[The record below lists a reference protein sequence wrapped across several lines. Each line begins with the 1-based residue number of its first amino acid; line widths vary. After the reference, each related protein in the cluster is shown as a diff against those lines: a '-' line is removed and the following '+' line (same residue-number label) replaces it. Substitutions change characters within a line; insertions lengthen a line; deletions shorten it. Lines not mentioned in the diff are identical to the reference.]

1 MGDEY
6 YDYYK
11 KCCDFNCD
19 FCLGSGTTR
28 DCILSC
34 TTFDCKEECCR
45 KCFGVVVPVVG
56 VGGFYACKECNQLMK
71 ECAGCMY
78 KAGADCN
85 EGCKQFKKNMEQAIE
100 KRRQEREAQLR
111 ARPLAE
117 NIMNGPPVK
126 SPPQALLLDYAGG
139 KKSKSKS
146 KGLRRRKSK
155 SNNNNSTRGLI
166 RRKSKSKS
174 RGLRRRKSKP
184 NHSRKY

>member
-1 MGDEY
+1 MGEY
-6 YDYYK
+6 YNYYK

-111 ARPLAE
+111 ARPLAK
-117 NIMNGPPVK
+117 NIMNSGPPVE
-126 SPPQALLLDYAGG
+126 SPPQALLDDYAGG

-155 SNNNNSTRGLI
+155 SNNSTRGLI